1 MWRERLFMV
10 KTLVVNVPVATVWT
24 TPDSPR
30 NLDQKV
36 ISNPV
41 YIQSWID
48 SLSYEESLELCNSNL
63 VQTQVLFGEVL
74 LVAEEKDGWSK
85 VLLPEQGSNK
95 DERGYPGWIPN
106 AQLTVVEG
114 WNVKTVPIAVVI
126 SKKTELFDENRAPQ
140 FLLSYQTI
148 LPVFDQ
154 DEKWVKVQTPTGVGF
169 LKTGD
174 VEIVSSFAE
183 RKKGNGHEIVK
194 AGEQFL
200 NLPYLWAGTSS
211 FGYDCS
217 GFSYSMCK
225 ANGYIIPRDAGDQA
239 EAGKSIPLNEIE
251 PGDLLF
257 FAYEEGKG
265 GVHHVGI
272 YYGDGKLL
280 HSPKTGK
287 TIEIIELQG
296 TIYEKELCAASR
308 YW

>member
-1 MWRERLFMV
+1 MV
-10 KTLVVNVPVATVWT
+10 NAKVVKVPVATVWT
-24 TPDSPR
+24 TTDSPR
-30 NLDQKV
+30 EIDQEV
-36 ISNPV
+36 TSNPAD
-41 YIQSWID
+41 IQRWID
-48 SLSYEESLELCNSNL
+48 SLSYEESLDLCNSNL
-63 VQTQVLFGEVL
+63 VQTQVLLGEEL
-74 LVAEEKDGWSK
+74 LVIEERDGWSK
-85 VLLPEQGSNK
+85 VLLPEQASNK

-106 AQLTVVEG
+106 AQLTIVEG
-114 WNVKTVPIAVVI
+114 WDVKTVPIAVVI
-126 SKKTELFDENRAPQ
+126 SKKAELFDEERVSQ
-140 FLLSYQTI
+140 FLLSYQTT
-148 LPVFDQ
+148 LPFLEQ
-154 DEKWVKVQTPTGVGF
+154 DGEWVKAQTPTGVGY
-169 LKTGD
+169 LKKED
-174 VEIVSSFAE
+174 VEVVSSFAS
-183 RKKGNGHEIVK
+183 RKKGNGQGIVA

-239 EAGKSIPLNEIE
+239 EAGKSIPLSEIE

-265 GVHHVGI
+265 TIHHVGI

-287 TIEIIELQG
+287 MIEIIKIKG

>member
-1 MWRERLFMV
+1 MV
-10 KTLVVNVPVATVWT
+10 NTKVVNVPVATVWT
-24 TPDSPR
+24 SFDSPR
-30 NLDQKV
+30 EFDQKA

-41 YIQSWID
+41 DIQDWID

-63 VQTQVLFGEVL
+63 VQTQVLFGEEVL
-74 LVAEEKDGWSK
+74 VVEERDGWSK
-85 VLLPEQGSNK
+85 VLLPEQASNK

-106 AQLTVVEG
+106 AQLTNVEE
-114 WNVKTVPIAVVI
+114 WNFKTVPIAVVT
-126 SKKTELFDENRAPQ
+126 SKKAEIFYEEGDPL
-140 FLLSYQTI
+140 FLLSYQTT
-148 LPVFDQ
+148 LPVLEQ
-154 DEKWVKVQTPTGVGF
+154 DGEWVKVQTPTGFGY
-169 LKTGD
+169 LKNED
-174 VEIVSSFAE
+174 VEIAPSFAE
-183 RKKGNGHEIVK
+183 RKQGNGQEIVA

-200 NLPYLWAGTSS
+200 NLPYLWAGMSS

-217 GFSYSMCK
+217 GFCYSMCK

-239 EAGKSIPLNEIE
+239 EAGKSIPLSEIE

-265 GVHHVGI
+265 KIHHVGI
-272 YYGDGKLL
+272 YYGNGKLL

-287 TIEIIELQG
+287 TIEIIELKG